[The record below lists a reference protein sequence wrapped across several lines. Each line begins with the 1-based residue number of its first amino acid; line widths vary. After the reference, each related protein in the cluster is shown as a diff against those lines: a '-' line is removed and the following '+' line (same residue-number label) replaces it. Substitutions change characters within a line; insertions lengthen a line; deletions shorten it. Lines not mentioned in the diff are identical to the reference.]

1 MASNIRT
8 CPHCGASVSGN
19 TTRCP
24 NCDHRLE
31 LDLSRV
37 PDDLQSAAETQKPE
51 DDKPLYSSVEHPRF
65 NLPEEPR
72 DTDHPTPLDML
83 VISPR
88 PPEHDV
94 EDADENHV
102 PDEIEAEVEDDE
114 EFDAQETFVPD
125 DVIEPPPVAIPYA
138 DTDTAQSDA
147 AEPDSPIAT
156 REAYLSAFGD
166 SKPIQPA
173 ARIPEPEPLPPVDTQ
188 SSTPQTST
196 QQVVIP
202 AAPFTPPPQT
212 KQMLAVQVTPQ
223 IAPYSSQ
230 PAIPYGQRPYPTPY
244 EQQQAM
250 PSDYWLR
257 QRVQAYGLG
266 GYKMEAQNQWEAL
279 LSIGKGMPTL
289 WWIITILSG
298 FGLIWYFMMLLFSG
312 FKRDKVYIGLEP
324 DGYVF
329 EEGAGS
335 AHIRRRRE
343 RNSRR
348 WAVAGII
355 FAILSIILFFLLL
368 VGASVVVNSYE
379 QELAAAFPEFQLFE
393 DVEVTEEVTA
403 IDRENAELIGFLMII
418 LFAMSGVGIV
428 GGFMVAIISYIQ
440 AAAYRVHVA
449 PLPGYD

>member
-1 MASNIRT
+1 VASSDIRT

-19 TTRCP
+19 TDRCP
-24 NCDHRLE
+24 NCDRRLD
-31 LDLSRV
+31 LDLSPV
-37 PDDLQSAAETQKPE
+37 AEDTDGSHDTQAPTGEKPI
-51 DDKPLYSSVEHPRF
+51 YSSVEPPQF
-65 NLPEEPR
+65 NLPEMPHAS
-72 DTDHPTPLDML
+72 DDPTRLDSL
-83 VISPR
+83 VVSPR
-88 PPEHDV
+88 LPESEEHNDP
-94 EDADENHV
+94 EESKEADE
-102 PDEIEAEVEDDE
+102 D
-114 EFDAQETFVPD
+114 FDAQETFVPEE
-125 DVIEPPPVAIPYA
+125 VIDPPPPVAIQYSDS
-138 DTDTAQSDA
+138 DTSP
-147 AEPDSPIAT
+147 ENSGEHVNDSPVAT

-173 ARIPEPEPLPPVDTQ
+173 ARIPEPEPLPPVEAP
-188 SSTPQTST
+188 SSTSQTST
-196 QQVVIP
+196 QQVTIP

-212 KQMLAVQVTPQ
+212 QAMHAVQAAPQ
-223 IAPYSSQ
+223 IAQYSNQ

-244 EQQQAM
+244 QQQQSM

-257 QRVQAYGLG
+257 QRIQAYSLG
-266 GYKMEAQNQWEAL
+266 GYKMEAHNQWEAL

-289 WWIITILSG
+289 WWVITIVSG
-298 FGLIWYFMMLLFSG
+298 FGLIWYFFMLLFSG
-312 FKRDKVYIGLEP
+312 FRRDKVYIGLEP

-355 FAILSIILFFLLL
+355 FAILSIIMFFLLL
-368 VGASVVVNSYE
+368 VAASVIVNSYE

-393 DVEVTEEVTA
+393 DVEITEEVTA
-403 IDRENAELIGFLMII
+403 IDRENAELIGFLMVV
-418 LFAMSGVGIV
+418 LFAMSGVGVI

>member
-1 MASNIRT
+1 MASDIRT

-24 NCDHRLE
+24 NCDRRLE
-31 LDLSRV
+31 LDLSPV
-37 PDDLQSAAETQKPE
+37 PDDLESAAETQAPE
-51 DDKPLYSSVEHPRF
+51 DDEPLYSSVEHPRF
-65 NLPEEPR
+65 TLPEEPR
-72 DTDHPTPLDML
+72 DTDHPTPLDAL
-83 VISPR
+83 VVSPR
-88 PPEHDV
+88 PPD
-94 EDADENHV
+94 D
-102 PDEIEAEVEDDE
+102 EAEDDMLDEVESE
-114 EFDAQETFVPD
+114 VVENNEGFDSQETFIPD
-125 DVIEPPPVAIPYA
+125 DVIEPPPVAIPYSE
-138 DTDTAQSDA
+138 TDTTQNDTLDY
-147 AEPDSPIAT
+147 ESPIAT

-173 ARIPEPEPLPPVDTQ
+173 ARIPEPEPLPPMDTQ
-188 SSTPQTST
+188 SQTPQTST

-212 KQMLAVQVTPQ
+212 QQMRAVQVAPQ
-223 IAPYSSQ
+223 MASYSSQ
-230 PAIPYGQRPYPTPY
+230 PAIQYGQRPYPTPY
-244 EQQQAM
+244 QQQQAM

-257 QRVQAYGLG
+257 QRVQAYSLG
-266 GYKMEAQNQWEAL
+266 GYKVEAQNQWEAL

-289 WWIITILSG
+289 WWVITIVSG
-298 FGLIWYFMMLLFSG
+298 FGLIWYLFMLLFSG

-355 FAILSIILFFLLL
+355 FAILSIIMFFLLL
-368 VGASVVVNSYE
+368 VAASVIVNSYE

-393 DVEVTEEVTA
+393 DVQITSEVTA
-403 IDRENAELIGFLMII
+403 IDRENAELIGFLMIV
-418 LFAMSGVGIV
+418 LFAMSGVGVV
-428 GGFMVAIISYIQ
+428 GGFMVALISYIQ

-449 PLPGYD
+449 PLPGYE